1 MKITYYVSSHG
12 FGHISRSM
20 EIILHLLRNFPE
32 LEIDLVTTREEF
44 LKTLSIG
51 ESDSSFLKRLTTRKK
66 SLDVGMIQ
74 KDSLSIDIRG
84 TEHAIEEFDSQ
95 KSYLQISEIEACL
108 DFETDLIISDS
119 ASLPFNVADK
129 LKIPSLFI
137 GNFTW
142 DFIYGG
148 YQKESPLLSQT
159 ATTLFEEYYLATFG
173 LLLPF
178 ACPAASL
185 PEQKNIGLV
194 GRRPTLDKKTAKE
207 FFKLPENKI
216 NLLFSFGAYGV
227 ATDHFDWKELDP
239 DSYRIVISGGT
250 DFDLSQIPEKQKE
263 GILHFANVHYP
274 DLLTAC
280 DYVIT
285 KPGYGILSES
295 IYAKTP
301 LLYTDRGNFPEVPYL
316 HRALKEEI
324 PSAYLS
330 NEELFSFRFDDAIK
344 NSKIWKGK
352 PSSQFERDGR
362 EDVQHAVSVFL
373 NLI

>member
-20 EIILHLLRNFPE
+20 EIILYLLRSFPD

-44 LKTLSIG
+44 LKTLSLG
-51 ESDSSFLKRLTTRKK
+51 ESDSLYLKRLTTRKK
-66 SLDVGMIQ
+66 SMDVGMVQ
-74 KDSLSIDIRG
+74 KDSLSIDIKG
-84 TEHAIEEFDSQ
+84 TEQAIEEFDSQ
-95 KSYLQISEIEACL
+95 KSYLQISEIESCL
-108 DFETDLIISDS
+108 DFETELIISDS

-148 YQKESPLLSQT
+148 YQKESPLFSQT
-159 ATTLFEEYYLATFG
+159 ASVLFEEYYLATFG

-178 ACPAASL
+178 SCPAASL
-185 PEQKNIGLV
+185 AEQKNIGLV
-194 GRRPTLDKKTAKE
+194 GRRPNLDKTNAKE
-207 FFKLPENKI
+207 FFKLPNDKI

-227 ATDHFDWKELDP
+227 KTEHFEWKKF
-239 DSYRIVISGGT
+239 DSDRYRIVISGGT
-250 DFDLSQIPEKQKE
+250 DFDLSLIPEKQRE
-263 GILHFANVHYP
+263 GILSFTNVHYP

-280 DYVIT
+280 DFVIT

-295 IYAKTP
+295 VYAKTP

-316 HRALKEEI
+316 HQALKEEI

-330 NEELFSFRFDDAIK
+330 NEELFSFQFEKSIGSAK
-344 NSKIWKGK
+344 AWKGK
-352 PSSQFERDGR
+352 VSPLFERDGR
-362 EDVQHAVSVFL
+362 EDVKHAVSVFL
-373 NLI
+373 KLI